1 MVSSKAIGALAVVT
15 TAFMLVAPSAANADV
30 RVIHASPD
38 APNVDVY
45 VNTAPGAGDPAIS
58 NLAFRAGTPYIPLPT
73 ADYRFRVTPA
83 GLTAPVVIDATTPIN
98 ASTNYSVVATGFL
111 ADIQPSIYIDDNTSN
126 PSAARIRFIHA
137 SPDAPT
143 VDIFAVGVT
152 DPLFNA
158 VSFRESGGYIAV
170 PGGSYDLEVR
180 LDQGG
185 ALALSVPGLSVQN
198 GFVYTIFAM
207 GSAAGGTLQAVPFV
221 DAVPTPASAGMF
233 ALAGLLAARRRR

>member
-1 MVSSKAIGALAVVT
+1 MSSYKGIGALMVFTLAAGACIAP
-15 TAFMLVAPSAANADV
+15 TALADV

-45 VNTAPGAGDPAIS
+45 VNTAPGAGAPAIT
-58 NLAFRAGTPYIPLPT
+58 NLPFRSGTPYIPLPT

-83 GLTAPVVIDATTPIN
+83 GLPAPVVIDATTPIDG
-98 ASTNYSVVATGFL
+98 ATIYSVVATGFL
-111 ADIQPSIYIDDNTSN
+111 ADIQPTIYIDDNTSN
-126 PSAARIRFIHA
+126 PNAARVRFIHA

-143 VDIFAVGVT
+143 VDIFAVGVA

-158 VSFRESGGYIAV
+158 VSFRQSGGYVAV
-170 PGGSYDLEVR
+170 PGGTYDLEVR

-185 ALALSVPGLSVQN
+185 GLALAVPGLTVQN

-207 GSAAGGTLQAVPFV
+207 GSVAGGTLSAVPFV
-221 DAVPTPASAGMF
+221 DAVPGPGSAGLL
-233 ALAGLLAARRRR
+233 ALAGLFAARCRR